1 MRFEDRVAIVTGGSR
16 GIGKQICLK
25 LASEGARIAIF
36 DIEETLLKEV
46 AEQIRHMGSEVLLLG
61 VDISDFEKVDR
72 AVKEVIDRFERIDIL
87 INNAGVNEDKLL
99 LRMREKDWDKVL
111 QVNLKGTFNCLR
123 AVIRTMVKQ
132 REGKIINISSVIGL
146 RGNVGQANY
155 AASKAGIIGLT
166 KSAAKEVGRYGI
178 TVNAIAPGFI
188 DTPMTEKLQEKEK
201 ERFTSQ
207 IPLGRMGKPEEVAS
221 LVAYLASDEAD
232 YITGEVIKIDGG
244 MAIHFIK

>member
-25 LASEGARIAIF
+25 LASEGAKIAIF

-46 AEQIRHMGSEVLLLG
+46 AEQIRHMGSEVLLLR

-72 AVKEVIDRFERIDIL
+72 AVKEVIDRFGRIDIL
-87 INNAGVNEDKLL
+87 VNNAGVNEDKLL

-132 REGKIINISSVIGL
+132 REGKIINISSVVGL
-146 RGNVGQANY
+146 RGNAGQANY

-166 KSAAKEVGRYGI
+166 KSAAKEVGRYGVI
-178 TVNAIAPGFI
+178 VNAIAPGFI
-188 DTPMTEKLQEKEK
+188 DTPMTEKLQEKER
-201 ERFTSQ
+201 EMFTPQ
-207 IPLGRMGKPEEVAS
+207 IPLGRMGKSEEVAS
-221 LVAYLASDEAD
+221 LVAYLASDEAN

-244 MAIHFIK
+244 MAI

>member
-25 LASEGARIAIF
+25 LASEGAKIAIF

-46 AEQIRHMGSEVLLLG
+46 AEQIRHMGSEVLLLR

-72 AVKEVIDRFERIDIL
+72 AVKEVIDRFGRIDIL
-87 INNAGVNEDKLL
+87 VNNAGVNEDKLL

-132 REGKIINISSVIGL
+132 REGKIINISSVVGL

-166 KSAAKEVGRYGI
+166 KSAAKEVGRYGVI
-178 TVNAIAPGFI
+178 VNAIAPGFI

-201 ERFTSQ
+201 EMFTPQ
-207 IPLGRMGKPEEVAS
+207 IPLGRMGKSEEVAS
-221 LVAYLASDEAD
+221 LVAYLASDEAN

-244 MAIHFIK
+244 MAI